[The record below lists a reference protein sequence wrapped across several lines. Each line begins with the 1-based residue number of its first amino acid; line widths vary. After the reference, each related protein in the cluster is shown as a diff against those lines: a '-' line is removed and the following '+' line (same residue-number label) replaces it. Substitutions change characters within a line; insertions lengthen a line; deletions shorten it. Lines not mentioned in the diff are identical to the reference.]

1 MASAMSELERRMAQA
16 DLSLSSKSNKRY
28 YDIVWTI
35 EDFSTL
41 MGNRLYNS
49 EPIGTKQL
57 SINLPG
63 QSAPTVF
70 NIVCCPRLIVNFQGR
85 VGVGIFL
92 EQPLSSSSVIGI
104 ELGHLDKD
112 GTLVVWEEVKS
123 EDSEMVFAWYRWH
136 DKLEQL
142 PNDQLIINARFCL
155 SLDADE
161 AFTKRVKSQQEQ
173 QKHQR
178 VVNIYQDMVEQQYV
192 DIAGN
197 VLLVF
202 EDGEQKCHT
211 FPLAVR

>member
-1 MASAMSELERRMAQA
+1 
-16 DLSLSSKSNKRY
+16 
-28 YDIVWTI
+28 
-35 EDFSTL
+35 
-41 MGNRLYNS
+41 MGNNLYY
-49 EPIGTKQL
+49 EKIIQTKQL

-70 NIVCCPRLIVNFQGR
+70 KIGCYPRWTEKCVLVKIFLEQPLSSSSAIGIVKDGAPVSWVLHGSSRVNFQRR